1 MDFGYS
7 NDPSTLA
14 KVAIDKK
21 LKKIYIKEFLYET
34 GLKTSGI
41 EEVLKEVCS
50 KNDLI
55 IADSA
60 EPRLIDEI
68 FDYGYNV
75 KGAIKGPDSIRA
87 GIRLMQDYELIIEE
101 TSSNLITELNN
112 YIWNDKRADKPIDK
126 YNHLIDGIRYYCAW
140 ELTQAEFFAL

>member
-1 MDFGYS
+1 LPFGFGMDFGYS

-75 KGAIKGPDSIRA
+75 KGAIKGADSIRA
-87 GIRLMQDYELIIEE
+87 GIRLMQD
-101 TSSNLITELNN
+101 
-112 YIWNDKRADKPIDK
+112 
-126 YNHLIDGIRYYCAW
+126 
-140 ELTQAEFFAL
+140 